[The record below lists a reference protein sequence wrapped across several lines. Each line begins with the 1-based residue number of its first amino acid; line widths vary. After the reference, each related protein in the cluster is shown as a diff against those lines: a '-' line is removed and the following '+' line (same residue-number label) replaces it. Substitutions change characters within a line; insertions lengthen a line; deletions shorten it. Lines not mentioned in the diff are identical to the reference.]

1 MDMFD
6 EHTKQLTI
14 FKKYVL
20 GREDAVD
27 EAGDMIRRAGGVID
41 LADKELLRAIRK
53 GKRQARPHGRLGAV
67 GGHVLEGQRGNH
79 REAAGLGLGRG
90 GGGGGGARGEETGC
104 ALSLARRRRYSL
116 HHIAGAAVTRASEQQ
131 WLEQRLELSSRDS
144 AVTHTLAP

>member
-53 GKRQARPHGRLGAV
+53 GKHDHTDGWVQW
-67 GGHVLEGQRGNH
+67 EDTFWKDN
-79 REAAGLGLGRG
+79 AGESSRS
-90 GGGGGGARGEETGC
+90 RRTRTRK
-104 ALSLARRRRYSL
+104 RRRRRWRC
-116 HHIAGAAVTRASEQQ
+116 TRRRN
-131 WLEQRLELSSRDS
+131 RLRPLPCSPPPLQPPPHRRSCSDSSK
-144 AVTHTLAP
+144 

>member
-53 GKRQARPHGRLGAV
+53 GKRDHTDGWVQWEDTFWKDNAGIIAKPPDSDSEEEEEEVAVHAAKKQAAPSPL
-67 GGHVLEGQRGNH
+67 L
-79 REAAGLGLGRG
+79 AA
-90 GGGGGGARGEETGC
+90 
-104 ALSLARRRRYSL
+104 
-116 HHIAGAAVTRASEQQ
+116 AATASTTSP
-131 WLEQRLELSSRDS
+131 ELQ
-144 AVTHTLAP
+144 